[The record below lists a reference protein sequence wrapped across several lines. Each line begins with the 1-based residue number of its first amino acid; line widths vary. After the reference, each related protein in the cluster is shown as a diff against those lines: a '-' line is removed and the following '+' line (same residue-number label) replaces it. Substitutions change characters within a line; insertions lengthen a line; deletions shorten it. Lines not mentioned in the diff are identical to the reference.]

1 MRKARMA
8 SRILRA
14 SVAWLDEQ
22 EVLGDLLGQP
32 RRALRPLA
40 GIGDVGDHRAHHA
53 DEVDAGMGEEALVL
67 GGDEGLQDA
76 LGHGGHRHE
85 HALLARILG
94 QQAAVGGIEARGDR
108 RLVVGELLVV
118 GQAMAEVPEQACH
131 CASANDQSGR
141 RKGQQDFEKVQHFH
155 FFTRPTLGAATA
167 SLKESYAFLVAI
179 PAPKCAST
187 EARSARGQGNL
198 VLPHRQ
204 KLLVLWIGQV
214 AELDQGGRDFGR
226 GQHGEA
232 RLAVGA
238 RQQAHAAPAE
248 GAARWSRP
256 GAANRSPCRAGS
268 WRPGSARHCPAG
280 RPSRMPATTPSAR
293 FSRAASAAASR
304 SLASS
309 DSV

>member
-14 SVAWLDEQ
+14 RVAWLDEQ

-32 RRALRPLA
+32 RGALRPLA

-67 GGDEGLQDA
+67 GGDEGFQHA

-94 QQAAVGGIEARGDR
+94 QQAAVGGIKARGDR
-108 RLVVGELLVV
+108 RLVVGKLLVV
-118 GQAMAEVPEQACH
+118 GQAVAEVPEQACH
-131 CASANDQSGR
+131 RASANDQSGR

-187 EARSARGQGNL
+187 EARSAL
-198 VLPHRQ
+198 
-204 KLLVLWIGQV
+204 
-214 AELDQGGRDFGR
+214 
-226 GQHGEA
+226 A
-232 RLAVGA
+232 RAI
-238 RQQAHAAPAE
+238 
-248 GAARWSRP
+248 WC
-256 GAANRSPCRAGS
+256 CRTVKS
-268 WRPGSARHCPAG
+268 
-280 RPSRMPATTPSAR
+280 
-293 FSRAASAAASR
+293 FSSCGLER
-304 SLASS
+304 
-309 DSV
+309 